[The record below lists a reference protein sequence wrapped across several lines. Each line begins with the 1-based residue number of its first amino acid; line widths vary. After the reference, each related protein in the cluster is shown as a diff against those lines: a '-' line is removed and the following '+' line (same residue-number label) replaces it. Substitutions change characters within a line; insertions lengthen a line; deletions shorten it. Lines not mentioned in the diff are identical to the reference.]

1 MIYTG
6 VKLHIPSFARTKE
19 KSQTDKYCR
28 YPKYQKKTKKK
39 NVRNTTIT

>member
-28 YPKYQKKTKKK
+28 YPKYQKDQK